1 MAEQGVKFWKISFS
15 LEANSNIEL
24 AIFNVIGQKVRVLE
38 NGSRLA
44 GSHTIKWD
52 GRDQLGNAM
61 PTGLYFY
68 TLTDGASSIT
78 KKMALMK

>member
-1 MAEQGVKFWKISFS
+1 MPKVTKLIFVSK
-15 LEANSNIEL
+15 IEL

-44 GSHTIKWD
+44 GTHTIKWD